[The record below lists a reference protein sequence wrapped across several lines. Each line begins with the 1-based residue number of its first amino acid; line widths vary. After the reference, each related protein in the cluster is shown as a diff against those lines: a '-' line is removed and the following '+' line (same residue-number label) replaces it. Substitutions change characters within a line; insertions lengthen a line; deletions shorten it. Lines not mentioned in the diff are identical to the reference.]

1 MDYKE
6 FLTREAARLEAAT
19 MRGWQTQVLRLHQV
33 GHEGN
38 RRQPWIV
45 ACRGIGDTGEWMYL
59 RRDGYVR

>member
-19 MRGWQTQVLRLHQV
+19 MRGWQTRVLRLHLV
-33 GHEGN
+33 DHEGN
-38 RRQPWIV
+38 RRRPWIIAARMV
-45 ACRGIGDTGEWMYL
+45 GTTSDWIYL